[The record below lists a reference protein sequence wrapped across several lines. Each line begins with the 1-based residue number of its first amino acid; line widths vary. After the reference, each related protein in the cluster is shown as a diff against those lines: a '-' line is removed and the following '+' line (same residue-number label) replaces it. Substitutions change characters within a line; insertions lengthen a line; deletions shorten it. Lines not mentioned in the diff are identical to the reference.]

1 MLFVVE
7 YTIAWTELDT
17 VLAKRMEWEAVK
29 PPSFRYI
36 GEWVWQEADP
46 PFRGMAVVEAE
57 DVDSLNAYVLHYG
70 PSVKVKIHPA
80 TDVPSAMK
88 QATGRG
94 PAPAPKEKRKH

>member
-46 PFRGMAVVEAE
+46 PFRGMAVIEAE
-57 DVDSLNAYVLHYG
+57 GVDSLNAYVLHYG

-88 QATGRG
+88 QA
-94 PAPAPKEKRKH
+94 APSSKEKRKQ

>member
-7 YTIAWTELDT
+7 YTIAWTDLDT

-29 PPSFRYI
+29 PSSFRYV
-36 GEWVWQEADP
+36 GEWVWQESDP

-57 DVDSLNAYVLHYG
+57 DIDALNAYVLHYG

-88 QATGRG
+88 QASGGRAA
-94 PAPAPKEKRKH
+94 APAKRKH